1 MEKTWFYEILFFQMI
16 IVMVKD
22 KKDALCFMHY
32 RDYITW
38 TRVKLPIVFEEFDMV
53 YIFCSF
59 FLRSWSIGKR
69 SIIAKIWRAAGQPL
83 HTHTHIHTIASVIQ
97 ISFAL
102 L

>member
-32 RDYITW
+32 RNYITW

-69 SIIAKIWRAAGQPL
+69 SIIAEIWRAAG
-83 HTHTHIHTIASVIQ
+83 HIFNQ
-97 ISFAL
+97 FNF
-102 L
+102 